1 MTRLEHLRVRH
12 VREVRRRI
20 PWESTATSARSFTCG
35 ILVLWDSRVWYC
47 DACHS
52 FWFYLS
58 WLFRWN
64 SWTQQRRSLIRKH
77 LEETEE
83 KQEEVRKE
91 IELMQ
96 KAWQIN
102 WDRIRI
108 GKKIAAGG
116 QGVVYQGTFKYCITR
131 NTWEKD
137 THTNIQTGTLQG
149 LRSLWKRY

>member
-1 MTRLEHLRVRH
+1 MWDPGHCETPVFGIVMLVILFLILLVVALQVRKKFMN
-12 VREVRRRI
+12 
-20 PWESTATSARSFTCG
+20 AK
-35 ILVLWDSRVWYC
+35 
-47 DACHS
+47 
-52 FWFYLS
+52 
-58 WLFRWN
+58 
-64 SWTQQRRSLIRKH
+64 QRRSLIRKH

-116 QGVVYQGTFKYCITR
+116 QGVVYQGTLSIDLGELGELGEFTPSHTHLR
-131 NTWEKD
+131 EEH
-137 THTNIQTGTLQG
+137 THTHTHQAP
-149 LRSLWKRY
+149 